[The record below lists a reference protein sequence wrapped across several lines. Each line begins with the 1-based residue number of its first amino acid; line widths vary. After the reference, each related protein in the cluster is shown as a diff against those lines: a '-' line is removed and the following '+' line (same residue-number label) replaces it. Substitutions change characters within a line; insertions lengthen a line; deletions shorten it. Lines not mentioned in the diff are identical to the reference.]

1 MSSSSKG
8 WLHSLARFSR
18 RARTETPRFWSGLR
32 IHRKRLQAGL
42 DDFLPKTSFHRKF
55 CDLGGRGLAEPE
67 CFFHAL
73 RGVRKTGRRVVES
86 FLAIGALEEIND
98 GFCRRINDN
107 RDALNGVVLN
117 SFVKNLGAEA
127 HNLNSRLSDLWAP
140 LARTNRH
147 PNESRNVV
155 RKLVKGER

>member
-1 MSSSSKG
+1 M
-8 WLHSLARFSR
+8 
-18 RARTETPRFWSGLR
+18 FWSGLR

-42 DDFLPKTSFHRKF
+42 DDFFPNTSFHRKF

-117 SFVKNLGAEA
+117 SFVKDFGSEA
-127 HNLNSRLSDLWAP
+127 RNLNSWLRNFWP
-140 LARTNRH
+140 PITGTNRD
-147 PNESRNVV
+147 PN
-155 RKLVKGER
+155 